1 MAVPSLPTAG
11 ESGPPLWPRVVAA
24 INEQLAGTDPDQPP
38 VLVAHSNAGC
48 SSRRSRVVMADPLA
62 HPRPEHRAKSGYPR
76 AVRRPIESCSLPIW
90 TDPSKT
96 GKVSRMGTERQVMQG
111 YLEALVERSD
121 FPAYFTDDVIASFE
135 GPIRPLSGG
144 IVPGG

>member
-1 MAVPSLPTAG
+1 
-11 ESGPPLWPRVVAA
+11 
-24 INEQLAGTDPDQPP
+24 
-38 VLVAHSNAGC
+38 
-48 SSRRSRVVMADPLA
+48 
-62 HPRPEHRAKSGYPR
+62 
-76 AVRRPIESCSLPIW
+76 
-90 TDPSKT
+90 
-96 GKVSRMGTERQVMQG
+96 MGTERQVMQG